1 MVTSVKNQLQSLGA
15 VITHE
20 YTTVLKGFAVTAPEE
35 AMESFEI
42 QAQDFEY
49 PITVEQDKVVCKYR
63 NKRSALGA

>member
-35 AMESFEI
+35 AMESFEV
-42 QAQDFEY
+42 QAQDLKY
-49 PITVEQDKVVCKYR
+49 PVTVEQDKVVCKYQHR
-63 NKRSALGA
+63 HSSL